1 MILFLIYIYICQSET
16 FKHMKTIT
24 ENDENFIC
32 DIQAP
37 CFQQL
42 SKEEADHIRN
52 SKTQIFF
59 RKGDTLTKQG
69 TFASYVLF
77 LISGVVK
84 QYIEGSDNRSFNLRI
99 VQAGEFIGLSS
110 VFSKN
115 IYTYSTSALTDCQA
129 LLIEKKSLEKILR
142 GNGTFSFSLIQRY
155 CAQNAD
161 LHEVLQNQQFKQ
173 MNGRLAGAL
182 LYLNTLKAQQT
193 NIFQLLSRKDL
204 ADFAGIST
212 ESTVKLLKLF
222 EKEGLLELQEKN
234 ILLINTNTLME
245 IHKRG

>member
-1 MILFLIYIYICQSET
+1 
-16 FKHMKTIT
+16 MKTIT
-24 ENDENFIC
+24 ETDEDFIC

-42 SKEEADHIRN
+42 SKEEAECIRN
-52 SKTQIFF
+52 SKTQVFF

-69 TFASYVLF
+69 AFASYILF

-99 VQAGEFIGLSS
+99 VQPGEFIGLSS

-115 IYTYSTSALTDCQA
+115 IFSYTTSALTDSQVF
-129 LLIEKKSLEKILR
+129 LIEKESLEKVLR
-142 GNGTFSFSLIQRY
+142 ENGNFSFSLIKRY

-161 LHEVLQNQQFKQ
+161 LHEVMQNQLFKQ
-173 MNGRLAGAL
+173 MNGRLAGSL
-182 LYLNTLKAQQT
+182 LYLNSLKAHQP
-193 NIFQLLSRKDL
+193 NIFQLLTRKDL

-212 ESTVKLLKLF
+212 ESTVKLLKTF
-222 EKEGLLELQEKN
+222 EKEGLIELQEKDIILMNTEN
-234 ILLINTNTLME
+234 ITDIF
-245 IHKRG
+245 KRG